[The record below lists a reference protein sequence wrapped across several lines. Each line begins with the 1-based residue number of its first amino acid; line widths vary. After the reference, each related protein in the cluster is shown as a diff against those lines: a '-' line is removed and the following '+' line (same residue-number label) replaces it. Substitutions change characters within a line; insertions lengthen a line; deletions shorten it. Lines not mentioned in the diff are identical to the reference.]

1 MAMENKVSHIIEF
14 NSKNSTY
21 NKITETDVTTGTETL
36 IWKKENVRELMILDK
51 VRYLSPQEWACLLS
65 QLNAIVEYNNSVSD
79 PEEMVSVE
87 GGLVT
92 IFDIFPNDYK
102 NASGNFLPGGTFFY
116 RQKVSEDKYTFGYS
130 GIVWRVGNPNIPK
143 SYIELKSKDF
153 NATNTVSLG
162 RFGSTK
168 KETPKPEAPKTVP
181 KKEIP
186 PEPADSGANVDLRR
200 AYSQMGIKF

>member
-1 MAMENKVSHIIEF
+1 MAMENKVSHVIEF

-21 NKITETDVTTGTETL
+21 NKIVETDILTGNELLT
-36 IWKKENVRELMILDK
+36 WKKENVRECVALDK
-51 VRYLSPQEWACLLS
+51 VRYLSPQEWSCLLS
-65 QLNAIVEYNNSVSD
+65 QLNAIIEYNNSVSD

-116 RQKVSEDKYTFGYS
+116 RQKNGNKYTFSYS

-153 NATNTVSLG
+153 DATNTVTLG
-162 RFGSTK
+162 RFGPR
-168 KETPKPEAPKTVP
+168 KESPNAAL
-181 KKEIP
+181 KKEIHR
-186 PEPADSGANVDLRR
+186 EPVADNGSNIDLRK

>member
-21 NKITETDVTTGTETL
+21 NKIVETDLTSGTETL
-36 IWKKENVRELMILDK
+36 LWKKENVRDLIILDK

-92 IFDIFPNDYK
+92 IFDIFPNEYK
-102 NASGNFLPGGTFFY
+102 KASGRNCV
-116 RQKVSEDKYTFGYS
+116 RQP
-130 GIVWRVGNPNIPK
+130 IR
-143 SYIELKSKDF
+143 
-153 NATNTVSLG
+153 
-162 RFGSTK
+162 R
-168 KETPKPEAPKTVP
+168 KPASAGLLT
-181 KKEIP
+181 
-186 PEPADSGANVDLRR
+186 A
-200 AYSQMGIKF
+200 

>member
-1 MAMENKVSHIIEF
+1 MAMENKVSHVIEF

-21 NKITETDVTTGTETL
+21 NKIVETDIANGSETL
-36 IWKKENVRELMILDK
+36 IWKKENVRELIILDK

-116 RQKVSEDKYTFGYS
+116 RQKINENKYTFGYS
-130 GIVWRVGNPNIPK
+130 GIIWRVGNPNIPK

-153 NATNTVSLG
+153 SATNTVSLG

-168 KETPKPEAPKTVP
+168 KEAPEKETPRLEP

-186 PEPADSGANVDLRR
+186 KEPLDSGANLDLRR

>member
-1 MAMENKVSHIIEF
+1 
-14 NSKNSTY
+14 
-21 NKITETDVTTGTETL
+21 
-36 IWKKENVRELMILDK
+36 
-51 VRYLSPQEWACLLS
+51 LLS

-116 RQKVSEDKYTFGYS
+116 RQKINENKYTFGYS
-130 GIVWRVGNPNIPK
+130 GIIWRVGNPNIPK

-153 NATNTVSLG
+153 SATNTVSLG
-162 RFGSTK
+162 RFGSTEKEAPK
-168 KETPKPEAPKTVP
+168 KETPGLEP

-186 PEPADSGANVDLRR
+186 REPLDSGANLDLRR

>member
-21 NKITETDVTTGTETL
+21 NKIVETDLTSGTETL
-36 IWKKENVRELMILDK
+36 LWKKENVRDLIILDK
-51 VRYLSPQEWACLLS
+51 VRYLSPQEWTCLLS

-102 NASGNFLPGGTFFY
+102 NAGGNFLPGGTFFY
-116 RQKVSEDKYTFGYS
+116 RQKIGDDKYTFGYS
-130 GIVWRVGNPNIPK
+130 GIIWRVGNPNIPK

-168 KETPKPEAPKTVP
+168 KETPRTEAPKAAS

-186 PEPADSGANVDLRR
+186 PEPADSGANLDLRR

>member
-1 MAMENKVSHIIEF
+1 MAMENKVSHTIEF

-21 NKITETDVTTGTETL
+21 NKITETDIANGTETL
-36 IWKKENVRELMILDK
+36 IWRKENVRELVILDK

-79 PEEMVSVE
+79 PDEMVSVE

-102 NASGNFLPGGTFFY
+102 NGNGNFLPGGTFFY
-116 RQKVSEDKYTFGYS
+116 RQKNGDKYTFGYS
-130 GIVWRVGNPNIPK
+130 GIIWRVGNPNIPK

-168 KETPKPEAPKTVP
+168 KETPKPATPKMATI
-181 KKEIP
+181 KEIP
-186 PEPADSGANVDLRR
+186 PEPVDSGANVDLRR

>member
-1 MAMENKVSHIIEF
+1 
-14 NSKNSTY
+14 
-21 NKITETDVTTGTETL
+21 
-36 IWKKENVRELMILDK
+36 
-51 VRYLSPQEWACLLS
+51 
-65 QLNAIVEYNNSVSD
+65 
-79 PEEMVSVE
+79 MVSVE

-116 RQKVSEDKYTFGYS
+116 RQKIDDGKYTFGYS
-130 GIVWRVGNPNIPK
+130 GVVWRVGNPNIPK

-153 NATNTVSLG
+153 SATNTVSLG

-168 KETPKPEAPKTVP
+168 KETPKPAPKKEEPKLAP

-186 PEPADSGANVDLRR
+186 PEPLDSGANIDLRR